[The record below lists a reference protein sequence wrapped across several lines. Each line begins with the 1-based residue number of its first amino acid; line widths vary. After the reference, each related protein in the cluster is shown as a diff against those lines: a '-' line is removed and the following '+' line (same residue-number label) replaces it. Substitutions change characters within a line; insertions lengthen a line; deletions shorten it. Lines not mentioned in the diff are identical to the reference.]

1 MKKVICIFAVLIASI
16 NAISA
21 QTPIEETKKISKE
34 EVPVAVLKTYETDF
48 SPLSDANGVWW
59 VVYTKYSEA
68 VQGRLT
74 EKEVFRPIAYIF
86 KGHGKHKGEARYT
99 AEGKLESSKGLDRIT
114 PVGQK

>member
-1 MKKVICIFAVLIASI
+1 MKRVIFVFAMLIASI
-16 NAISA
+16 SA
-21 QTPIEETKKISKE
+21 FAQAPIEETKKISQE
-34 EVPVAVLKTYETDF
+34 EVPAAVLKSFDADF
-48 SPLSDANGVWW
+48 VSPLAETNGVWW
-59 VVYTKYSEA
+59 VVYTKYSEGI
-68 VQGRLT
+68 QGRLT